1 MAKSGNSGI
10 KHDKDSQFSQEFE
23 GGAAGEVGGCENP
36 EVDSSVA
43 DVSGGQ
49 DDGCGGG
56 DAGSFGEARS
66 GDSSRNGD
74 RVDGGGDADS
84 SISNGSGSRDGDS
97 STAHASAD
105 LPGSAGVGGVEFG
118 SDAASSG
125 VPVLP
130 PDAAADRSDNRRN
143 NSQLDVHRGSSN
155 ADAAAVL
162 PPIRPGSDTAS
173 PMVNCSDGQTNSPV
187 GYGFS
192 SADRDHS
199 SEDADPR
206 SIDSRGTGAHSV
218 LDDHSDDNSGDLS
231 TRSIGDSSGDSSI
244 TDWESRYKRLLVANE
259 EHVPVELLPDSRNES
274 VLRDYARRL
283 RMFAEESHTGGHVD
297 RVQQAAST
305 PSYRSAN
312 DMANNLFKLLR
323 SG

>member
-36 EVDSSVA
+36 KVDSSVA

-66 GDSSRNGD
+66 GDSSRNGN
-74 RVDGGGDADS
+74 RVDGGGDADRS
-84 SISNGSGSRDGDS
+84 SSNGSGSRDGDS
-97 STAHASAD
+97 STAHSSAD
-105 LPGSAGVGGVEFG
+105 LPGSGSRGGVEFG
-118 SDAASSG
+118 SVAASSG

-130 PDAAADRSDNRRN
+130 PDAAAGSNDIRRN
-143 NSQLDVHRGSSN
+143 TKQLAVPLGSSS
-155 ADAAAVL
+155 ADADAVL

-173 PMVNCSDGQTNSPV
+173 PMVNCSDDQTNSPV
-187 GYGFS
+187 GYDSS

-218 LDDHSDDNSGDLS
+218 LDDHSDNNSADLI
-231 TRSIGDSSGDSSI
+231 TRSIGDSSV

-312 DMANNLFKLLR
+312 DIANNLFKLLR

>member
-23 GGAAGEVGGCENP
+23 DGAAGEVGGCENP

-74 RVDGGGDADS
+74 RVDGGGDADWS
-84 SISNGSGSRDGDS
+84 SSNGSGSRDGDS

-125 VPVLP
+125 VPVTP
-130 PDAAADRSDNRRN
+130 PDAAADNNDSRRN
-143 NSQLDVHRGSSN
+143 SRHLAVLMGSSS
-155 ADAAAVL
+155 AAAGAVL

-173 PMVNCSDGQTNSPV
+173 PMVNCSDGPTNSPV
-187 GYGFS
+187 GYDSS

-206 SIDSRGTGAHSV
+206 SIDSRGAGAHSV
-218 LDDHSDDNSGDLS
+218 LDDHN
-231 TRSIGDSSGDSSI
+231 GDSSGVVDSSV

>member
-74 RVDGGGDADS
+74 RVDGGGDADRS
-84 SISNGSGSRDGDS
+84 SSNGSGSRDGDS

-130 PDAAADRSDNRRN
+130 PDAAAYRSDNRRN
-143 NSQLDVHRGSSN
+143 NTQLDVHRGSSN

-173 PMVNCSDGQTNSPV
+173 PMVNCSDDQTNSPV
-187 GYGFS
+187 GYGSS

-218 LDDHSDDNSGDLS
+218 LDDPSDDNSADLI
-231 TRSIGDSSGDSSI
+231 TRSIGDSSV

>member
-1 MAKSGNSGI
+1 MTKSGNSGI
-10 KHDKDSQFSQEFE
+10 KHDKDSQSSQEFE
-23 GGAAGEVGGCENP
+23 DGAAGEVGGCENP
-36 EVDSSVA
+36 EVDSSIA

-66 GDSSRNGD
+66 GDSSRNG
-74 RVDGGGDADS
+74 GDACADRS
-84 SISNGSGSRDGDS
+84 SSNGSGSRDGDS

-125 VPVLP
+125 VPVIP
-130 PDAAADRSDNRRN
+130 PDAAADNNDSRRN
-143 NSQLDVHRGSSN
+143 TNQLGVLLGSSS
-155 ADAAAVL
+155 ADADAVL
-162 PPIRPGSDTAS
+162 PPIRTGNNTAS
-173 PMVNCSDGQTNSPV
+173 PMVNCSDGPTNSPV
-187 GYGFS
+187 GYDSS

-218 LDDHSDDNSGDLS
+218 LDDHNDNNSADLI
-231 TRSIGDSSGDSSI
+231 TRSIGESSA
-244 TDWESRYKRLLVANE
+244 TDWESRYKRLLIANE
-259 EHVPVELLPDSRNES
+259 EHVPMELLPDSRNES

-305 PSYRSAN
+305 PSYRSVN

>member
-1 MAKSGNSGI
+1 MAKSRNSGI

-36 EVDSSVA
+36 KVDSSVA

-49 DDGCGGG
+49 DNGCGGG

-74 RVDGGGDADS
+74 RVDGGGDADRS
-84 SISNGSGSRDGDS
+84 SSNGSGSRDGDS

-118 SDAASSG
+118 SDAASSD

-143 NSQLDVHRGSSN
+143 NTQLDVHRGSSN

-173 PMVNCSDGQTNSPV
+173 PMVNCSDDQTNSPV
-187 GYGFS
+187 GYGSS
-192 SADRDHS
+192 SADRDYS

-218 LDDHSDDNSGDLS
+218 LDDHSDNNSVDLI
-231 TRSIGDSSGDSSI
+231 TRSIDESSV

-259 EHVPVELLPDSRNES
+259 EHVPLELLPDSRNES

-305 PSYRSAN
+305 PSYHSAN

>member
-36 EVDSSVA
+36 KVDSSVA

-66 GDSSRNGD
+66 GDSSRNGN
-74 RVDGGGDADS
+74 RVDGGGDADRS
-84 SISNGSGSRDGDS
+84 SGSRGGDS
-97 STAHASAD
+97 STAHAFAD
-105 LPGSAGVGGVEFG
+105 LPGSGSRGGVEFG
-118 SDAASSG
+118 SDAASSD

-130 PDAAADRSDNRRN
+130 PDAAADNNDIRRN
-143 NSQLDVHRGSSN
+143 TTQLAVPLGSSS
-155 ADAAAVL
+155 ADADAVL

-187 GYGFS
+187 GYGSS

-218 LDDHSDDNSGDLS
+218 LDDPSDDNSVDLI
-231 TRSIGDSSGDSSI
+231 TRSIGDSSV
-244 TDWESRYKRLLVANE
+244 TDWESRYKRLLIANE
-259 EHVPVELLPDSRNES
+259 EHVPMELLPDSRNES

-305 PSYRSAN
+305 PSYRSVN

>member
-36 EVDSSVA
+36 KVDSSVA

-66 GDSSRNGD
+66 GDSSRNGN
-74 RVDGGGDADS
+74 RVDGGGDADRS
-84 SISNGSGSRDGDS
+84 SGSRGGDS
-97 STAHASAD
+97 STAHAFAD
-105 LPGSAGVGGVEFG
+105 LPGSGSRGGVEFG
-118 SDAASSG
+118 SDAASSD

-130 PDAAADRSDNRRN
+130 PDAAADNNDIRRN
-143 NSQLDVHRGSSN
+143 TTQLAVPLGSSS
-155 ADAAAVL
+155 ADADTVL

-187 GYGFS
+187 GYGSS

-218 LDDHSDDNSGDLS
+218 LDDPSDDNSVDLS
-231 TRSIGDSSGDSSI
+231 TRSIGDSSV
-244 TDWESRYKRLLVANE
+244 TDWESRYKRLLIANE
-259 EHVPVELLPDSRNES
+259 EHVPMELLPDSRNES

-305 PSYRSAN
+305 PSYRSVN

>member
-36 EVDSSVA
+36 KVDSSVA

-74 RVDGGGDADS
+74 RVDGGGDADRS
-84 SISNGSGSRDGDS
+84 SSNGSGSRDGDS

-143 NSQLDVHRGSSN
+143 NTQLDVHRGSSN

-173 PMVNCSDGQTNSPV
+173 PMVNCSDDQTNSPV
-187 GYGFS
+187 GYGSS

-218 LDDHSDDNSGDLS
+218 LDDHSDNNSADLI
-231 TRSIGDSSGDSSI
+231 TRSIGESSV

-305 PSYRSAN
+305 PSYRSVN
-312 DMANNLFKLLR
+312 DMAKNLFKLLR

>member
-23 GGAAGEVGGCENP
+23 DGAAGEVGGCENP

-66 GDSSRNGD
+66 GDSSRNGN
-74 RVDGGGDADS
+74 RVDGGGDADRS
-84 SISNGSGSRDGDS
+84 SSNGSGSRDGDS

-143 NSQLDVHRGSSN
+143 NTQLDVHRGSSN

-173 PMVNCSDGQTNSPV
+173 PMVNCSDDQTNSPV
-187 GYGFS
+187 GYDSS

-218 LDDHSDDNSGDLS
+218 LDDHSDNNSADLI
-231 TRSIGDSSGDSSI
+231 TRSIGESSV

-259 EHVPVELLPDSRNES
+259 EHVPLELLPDSRNES

>member
-23 GGAAGEVGGCENP
+23 DGAAGEVGGCENP

-74 RVDGGGDADS
+74 RVDGGGDADRS
-84 SISNGSGSRDGDS
+84 SSNGSGSRDGDS

-143 NSQLDVHRGSSN
+143 NTQLDVHRGSSN

-173 PMVNCSDGQTNSPV
+173 PMVNCSDDQTNSPG
-187 GYGFS
+187 GYDSS

-218 LDDHSDDNSGDLS
+218 LDDHSDDNSADLS
-231 TRSIGDSSGDSSI
+231 TRSIGESSV

>member
-74 RVDGGGDADS
+74 RVDGGGDADRS
-84 SISNGSGSRDGDS
+84 SSNGSGSRDGDS

-143 NSQLDVHRGSSN
+143 NTQLDVHRGSSN

-173 PMVNCSDGQTNSPV
+173 PMVNCSDDQTNSPV
-187 GYGFS
+187 GYGSS

-218 LDDHSDDNSGDLS
+218 LDDRSDNNSADLI
-231 TRSIGDSSGDSSI
+231 TRSIGESSV

-259 EHVPVELLPDSRNES
+259 EHVPLELLPDSRNES

>member
-1 MAKSGNSGI
+1 MTKSGNSGI

-36 EVDSSVA
+36 KVDSSVA

-66 GDSSRNGD
+66 GDSSRNGNH
-74 RVDGGGDADS
+74 VDGGGDADRS
-84 SISNGSGSRDGDS
+84 SGSRGGDS

-118 SDAASSG
+118 SDAASSD

-130 PDAAADRSDNRRN
+130 PDAAADNNDIRRN
-143 NSQLDVHRGSSN
+143 TTQLAVPLGSSS

-187 GYGFS
+187 GYGSS

-218 LDDHSDDNSGDLS
+218 LDDPSDDNSVDLI
-231 TRSIGDSSGDSSI
+231 TRSIGESSV

-305 PSYRSAN
+305 PSYRSVN
-312 DMANNLFKLLR
+312 DMAKNLFKLLR

>member
-23 GGAAGEVGGCENP
+23 GGAAGEVGGCENTK
-36 EVDSSVA
+36 VDYSVA
-43 DVSGGQ
+43 DVSGGE

-56 DAGSFGEARS
+56 DASSFGEARS
-66 GDSSRNGD
+66 GDSNRNGD
-74 RVDGGGDADS
+74 RVDGGGDADRS
-84 SISNGSGSRDGDS
+84 SSNGSGSRDGDS

-143 NSQLDVHRGSSN
+143 NTQLDVHRVSSN

-173 PMVNCSDGQTNSPV
+173 PMVNCSDDQTNSPL
-187 GYGFS
+187 GYGSS
-192 SADRDHS
+192 SANRDHS

-218 LDDHSDDNSGDLS
+218 LDDHSDNNSADLI
-231 TRSIGDSSGDSSI
+231 TRSIGESSV

-305 PSYRSAN
+305 PAYRSAN

>member
-36 EVDSSVA
+36 KVDSSVA

-66 GDSSRNGD
+66 GDSNRNGD
-74 RVDGGGDADS
+74 RVDGGGGADRS
-84 SISNGSGSRDGDS
+84 SSNGSGSCDGDS
-97 STAHASAD
+97 STAHAFAD

-130 PDAAADRSDNRRN
+130 PDAAAGRSDSRRSN
-143 NSQLDVHRGSSN
+143 NQRDVPLGSSN
-155 ADAAAVL
+155 ADADAVL

-173 PMVNCSDGQTNSPV
+173 PMVNCSDDQTNSPV
-187 GYGFS
+187 GYGSS

-218 LDDHSDDNSGDLS
+218 LDDPSDNNSGDLI
-231 TRSIGDSSGDSSI
+231 TRSIGESSV

-259 EHVPVELLPDSRNES
+259 EHVPVELLPDSCNES

>member
-1 MAKSGNSGI
+1 MTKSGNSGI
-10 KHDKDSQFSQEFE
+10 KHDKDSQSSQEFE

-36 EVDSSVA
+36 KVDSSVA

-49 DDGCGGG
+49 DDGSGGG

-66 GDSSRNGD
+66 GDSSRND
-74 RVDGGGDADS
+74 GDACADRS
-84 SISNGSGSRDGDS
+84 SSNGSGSRDGDS
-97 STAHASAD
+97 STAHVSAD
-105 LPGSAGVGGVEFG
+105 LPGSGSRGGVEFG
-118 SDAASSG
+118 SDAASSD

-130 PDAAADRSDNRRN
+130 PDAAAGNNDIRRN
-143 NSQLDVHRGSSN
+143 TTQLAVPLGSSS
-155 ADAAAVL
+155 ADADTVL
-162 PPIRPGSDTAS
+162 PPIRTGSDTAS

-187 GYGFS
+187 GYGSS

-218 LDDHSDDNSGDLS
+218 LDDHSDDNSADLI
-231 TRSIGDSSGDSSI
+231 TRSIGDSSV
-244 TDWESRYKRLLVANE
+244 TDWESRYKRLLIANE
-259 EHVPVELLPDSRNES
+259 EHVPMELLPDSRNES

>member
-74 RVDGGGDADS
+74 RVDGGGDADRS
-84 SISNGSGSRDGDS
+84 SSNGSGSRDGDS

-143 NSQLDVHRGSSN
+143 NTQLDVHRGSSN

-162 PPIRPGSDTAS
+162 PPIRPGSYTAS
-173 PMVNCSDGQTNSPV
+173 PMVNCSDDQTNSPV
-187 GYGFS
+187 GYGSS

-218 LDDHSDDNSGDLS
+218 LDDHSDNNSADLI
-231 TRSIGDSSGDSSI
+231 TRSIGESSV

-259 EHVPVELLPDSRNES
+259 EHVPLELLPDSRNES

>member
-23 GGAAGEVGGCENP
+23 DGAAGEVGGCENP
-36 EVDSSVA
+36 KVDSSVA

-74 RVDGGGDADS
+74 RVDGGVDADRS
-84 SISNGSGSRDGDS
+84 SSNGSGSRGGDS
-97 STAHASAD
+97 STVHASAD

-125 VPVLP
+125 VPVIP
-130 PDAAADRSDNRRN
+130 PDADADNNDSRRN
-143 NSQLDVHRGSSN
+143 SGHLAVLMGSSS
-155 ADAAAVL
+155 AAAGAVL

-173 PMVNCSDGQTNSPV
+173 PMVNCSDGHTNSPV
-187 GYGFS
+187 GYDSS

-199 SEDADPR
+199 SEDADSR

-218 LDDHSDDNSGDLS
+218 LDDHNDDS
-231 TRSIGDSSGDSSI
+231 TGVVDSSV
-244 TDWESRYKRLLVANE
+244 TDWESRYKRLLIANE
-259 EHVPVELLPDSRNES
+259 EHVPMELLPDSRNES

-312 DMANNLFKLLR
+312 DMVNNLFKLLR
-323 SG
+323 SR

>member
-1 MAKSGNSGI
+1 MTKSGNSGI

-36 EVDSSVA
+36 KVDSSVA

-66 GDSSRNGD
+66 GDSSRNGN
-74 RVDGGGDADS
+74 RVDGGGDADRS
-84 SISNGSGSRDGDS
+84 SGSRGGDS
-97 STAHASAD
+97 STAHAFAD
-105 LPGSAGVGGVEFG
+105 LPGSGSRGGVEFG
-118 SDAASSG
+118 SDAASSD

-130 PDAAADRSDNRRN
+130 PDAAADNNDIRRN
-143 NSQLDVHRGSSN
+143 TTQLAVPLGSSS
-155 ADAAAVL
+155 ADADAVL

-187 GYGFS
+187 GYGSS

-218 LDDHSDDNSGDLS
+218 LDDPSDDNSVDLI
-231 TRSIGDSSGDSSI
+231 TRSIGDSSV
-244 TDWESRYKRLLVANE
+244 TDWESRYKRLLIANE
-259 EHVPVELLPDSRNES
+259 EHVPMELLPDSRNES

-305 PSYRSAN
+305 PSYRSVN

>member
-36 EVDSSVA
+36 KVDSSVA

-66 GDSSRNGD
+66 GDSNRNGD
-74 RVDGGGDADS
+74 RVDGGGDADRS
-84 SISNGSGSRDGDS
+84 SSNGSGSRDGDS

-143 NSQLDVHRGSSN
+143 NIQLDVHRGSSN

-173 PMVNCSDGQTNSPV
+173 PMVNCSDDQTNSPV
-187 GYGFS
+187 GYGSS

-218 LDDHSDDNSGDLS
+218 LDDPSDDNSVDLS
-231 TRSIGDSSGDSSI
+231 TRSIGDSSV
-244 TDWESRYKRLLVANE
+244 TDWESRYKRLLIANE
-259 EHVPVELLPDSRNES
+259 EHVPMELLPDSRNES

>member
-49 DDGCGGG
+49 EDGCGGG

-66 GDSSRNGD
+66 GDSNRNGD
-74 RVDGGGDADS
+74 RVDGGGDADRS
-84 SISNGSGSRDGDS
+84 SSNGSGSRDGDS

-125 VPVLP
+125 VPVTP

-143 NSQLDVHRGSSN
+143 NTQLDVHRGSSN
-155 ADAAAVL
+155 DDAAAVL

-173 PMVNCSDGQTNSPV
+173 PMVNCSDDQTNSPV
-187 GYGFS
+187 GYGSS

-218 LDDHSDDNSGDLS
+218 LDDHSDNNSADLI
-231 TRSIGDSSGDSSI
+231 TRSIGESSV

-259 EHVPVELLPDSRNES
+259 EHVPLELLPDSRNES
-274 VLRDYARRL
+274 VLRDYAQRL

>member
-66 GDSSRNGD
+66 GDSNRNGD
-74 RVDGGGDADS
+74 RVDGDADRS
-84 SISNGSGSRDGDS
+84 SSNGSGSGSRDGDS

-118 SDAASSG
+118 SDAASSD

-130 PDAAADRSDNRRN
+130 PDAAADNNDIRRN
-143 NSQLDVHRGSSN
+143 TTQLAVPLGSSS
-155 ADAAAVL
+155 ADAGAVL
-162 PPIRPGSDTAS
+162 PPIRPGNHTAS

-187 GYGFS
+187 GYGSS

-218 LDDHSDDNSGDLS
+218 LDDPSDNNSVDLI
-231 TRSIGDSSGDSSI
+231 TRSIGDSSV
-244 TDWESRYKRLLVANE
+244 TDWESRYKRLLIANE

-305 PSYRSAN
+305 PSYRSVN

>member
-1 MAKSGNSGI
+1 MTKSGNSGI

-36 EVDSSVA
+36 KVDSSVA

-66 GDSSRNGD
+66 GDSSRNGN
-74 RVDGGGDADS
+74 RVDGGGDADRS
-84 SISNGSGSRDGDS
+84 SGSRGGDS
-97 STAHASAD
+97 STAHAFAD
-105 LPGSAGVGGVEFG
+105 LPGSGSRGGVEFG
-118 SDAASSG
+118 SDAASSD
-125 VPVLP
+125 VPVIP
-130 PDAAADRSDNRRN
+130 PDAAADNNDIRRN
-143 NSQLDVHRGSSN
+143 TTQLAVPLGSSS
-155 ADAAAVL
+155 ADADAVL

-218 LDDHSDDNSGDLS
+218 LDDPSDDNSVDLI
-231 TRSIGDSSGDSSI
+231 TRSIGESSV
-244 TDWESRYKRLLVANE
+244 TDWESRYKRLLIANE
-259 EHVPVELLPDSRNES
+259 EHVPMELLPDSRNES

-305 PSYRSAN
+305 PSYRSVN
-312 DMANNLFKLLR
+312 DMANNLFNLLR

>member
-49 DDGCGGG
+49 DDCCGGG

-66 GDSSRNGD
+66 GDSSRND
-74 RVDGGGDADS
+74 GDACADRS
-84 SISNGSGSRDGDS
+84 SSNGSGSRDGDS

-105 LPGSAGVGGVEFG
+105 LPGSGSRGGVEFG
-118 SDAASSG
+118 SDAASSD

-130 PDAAADRSDNRRN
+130 PDAAADNNDSRRN
-143 NSQLDVHRGSSN
+143 TTQLAVPLGSSS
-155 ADAAAVL
+155 ADADAVL

-173 PMVNCSDGQTNSPV
+173 PMVNCSDGHTNSPV
-187 GYGFS
+187 GYGSS

-218 LDDHSDDNSGDLS
+218 LDDPSDDNSVDLI
-231 TRSIGDSSGDSSI
+231 TRSIGDSSV

-259 EHVPVELLPDSRNES
+259 EHVPMELLPDSRNES

>member
-49 DDGCGGG
+49 DDGRGGG

-74 RVDGGGDADS
+74 RVDGGGDADLPG
-84 SISNGSGSRDGDS
+84 SNGSGSRDGDS

-143 NSQLDVHRGSSN
+143 NTQLDVHRGSSN
-155 ADAAAVL
+155 DDAAAVL

-173 PMVNCSDGQTNSPV
+173 PMVNCSGGQTNSPV
-187 GYGFS
+187 GYDSS

-218 LDDHSDDNSGDLS
+218 LDDRSDNNSADLI
-231 TRSIGDSSGDSSI
+231 TRSIGESSA
-244 TDWESRYKRLLVANE
+244 TDWESRYKRLLIANE

>member
-1 MAKSGNSGI
+1 MTKSGNSGI

-36 EVDSSVA
+36 KVDSSVA

-66 GDSSRNGD
+66 GDSSRNGN
-74 RVDGGGDADS
+74 RVDGGGDADRS
-84 SISNGSGSRDGDS
+84 SGSRGGDS
-97 STAHASAD
+97 STAHAFAD
-105 LPGSAGVGGVEFG
+105 LPGSGSRGGVEFG
-118 SDAASSG
+118 SDAASSD
-125 VPVLP
+125 VPVIP
-130 PDAAADRSDNRRN
+130 PDAAADNNDIRRN
-143 NSQLDVHRGSSN
+143 TTQLAVPLGSSS
-155 ADAAAVL
+155 ADADAVL

-187 GYGFS
+187 GYGSS

-218 LDDHSDDNSGDLS
+218 LDDPSDDNSVDLI
-231 TRSIGDSSGDSSI
+231 TRSIGDSSV
-244 TDWESRYKRLLVANE
+244 TDWESRYKRLLIANE
-259 EHVPVELLPDSRNES
+259 EHVPMELLPDSRNES

-305 PSYRSAN
+305 PSYRSVN

>member
-74 RVDGGGDADS
+74 RVDGGGDADCS
-84 SISNGSGSRDGDS
+84 SSNGSGSRDGDS

-143 NSQLDVHRGSSN
+143 NTQLDVHRGSSN

-173 PMVNCSDGQTNSPV
+173 PMVNCSDDQTNSPV
-187 GYGFS
+187 GYGSS

-218 LDDHSDDNSGDLS
+218 LDDRSDDNSADLI
-231 TRSIGDSSGDSSI
+231 TRSIGESSV

>member
-1 MAKSGNSGI
+1 MTKSGNSGI

-36 EVDSSVA
+36 KVDSSVA

-74 RVDGGGDADS
+74 RVDGGGDADRS
-84 SISNGSGSRDGDS
+84 SSNGSGSRDGDS

-125 VPVLP
+125 VPAPP
-130 PDAAADRSDNRRN
+130 PDADADNNDSRRNSRHPAVLMGSSSAAAD
-143 NSQLDVHRGSSN
+143 
-155 ADAAAVL
+155 AVL

-173 PMVNCSDGQTNSPV
+173 PMVNCSDGRTNSPV
-187 GYGFS
+187 GYDSS

-218 LDDHSDDNSGDLS
+218 LDDHSDGS
-231 TRSIGDSSGDSSI
+231 TGVVDSSV

-297 RVQQAAST
+297 RVQQAVST

>member
-49 DDGCGGG
+49 GDGCGGG

-66 GDSSRNGD
+66 GYSSRNGD
-74 RVDGGGDADS
+74 RVDGGGDADRS
-84 SISNGSGSRDGDS
+84 SSNGSGSRDGDS

-143 NSQLDVHRGSSN
+143 NTQLDVHRGSSN

-173 PMVNCSDGQTNSPV
+173 PMVNCSDDQTNSPV
-187 GYGFS
+187 GYGSS

-218 LDDHSDDNSGDLS
+218 LDDHNGDNSADLI
-231 TRSIGDSSGDSSI
+231 TRSIDDSSV
-244 TDWESRYKRLLVANE
+244 TDWEARYKRLLVANE
-259 EHVPVELLPDSRNES
+259 EHVPMELLPDSRNES

>member
-36 EVDSSVA
+36 KVDSSVA

-66 GDSSRNGD
+66 GDSNRNGN
-74 RVDGGGDADS
+74 RVDGDGYADRS
-84 SISNGSGSRDGDS
+84 SSNGSGSRDGDS
-97 STAHASAD
+97 STAHSSAD
-105 LPGSAGVGGVEFG
+105 LPGSGSRGGVEFG
-118 SDAASSG
+118 SDAASSD

-130 PDAAADRSDNRRN
+130 PDAAAGSNDIRRN
-143 NSQLDVHRGSSN
+143 TKQLAVPLGSSS

-173 PMVNCSDGQTNSPV
+173 PMVNCSDDQTNSPV
-187 GYGFS
+187 GYGSS

-218 LDDHSDDNSGDLS
+218 LDDHSDNNSADLI
-231 TRSIGDSSGDSSI
+231 TRSIGDSSV
-244 TDWESRYKRLLVANE
+244 TDWESRYKRLLIANE
-259 EHVPVELLPDSRNES
+259 EHVPLELLPDSRNES
-274 VLRDYARRL
+274 VLREYARRL

-312 DMANNLFKLLR
+312 DIANNLFKLLR

>member
-1 MAKSGNSGI
+1 MTKSGNSGI

-49 DDGCGGG
+49 EDGCGGG

-66 GDSSRNGD
+66 GDSN
-74 RVDGGGDADS
+74 RVDGGGDADQS
-84 SISNGSGSRDGDS
+84 SSNGSGSRDGDS

-118 SDAASSG
+118 SDAASSD

-130 PDAAADRSDNRRN
+130 PDAAADSNDIRRN
-143 NSQLDVHRGSSN
+143 NNQLAVHRGSSS
-155 ADAAAVL
+155 ADAGAVL

-173 PMVNCSDGQTNSPV
+173 PVVNCSDGQTNSPV
-187 GYGFS
+187 GYDSS

-218 LDDHSDDNSGDLS
+218 LDDPSDDNSADLI
-231 TRSIGDSSGDSSI
+231 TRSIGESSV

-283 RMFAEESHTGGHVD
+283 RIFAEESHSGGHVD

-312 DMANNLFKLLR
+312 DMAKNLFKLLR

>member
-1 MAKSGNSGI
+1 MTKSGNSGI

-36 EVDSSVA
+36 KVDSSVA

-66 GDSSRNGD
+66 GDSSRNGN
-74 RVDGGGDADS
+74 RVDGGGDADRS
-84 SISNGSGSRDGDS
+84 SGSRGGDS
-97 STAHASAD
+97 STAHAFAD
-105 LPGSAGVGGVEFG
+105 LPGSGSRGGVEFG
-118 SDAASSG
+118 SDAASSD

-130 PDAAADRSDNRRN
+130 PDAAADNNDIRRN
-143 NSQLDVHRGSSN
+143 TTQLAVPLGSSS
-155 ADAAAVL
+155 ADADAVL

-173 PMVNCSDGQTNSPV
+173 PMVNCSDGHTNSPV
-187 GYGFS
+187 GYGSS

-218 LDDHSDDNSGDLS
+218 LDDPSDDNSVDLI
-231 TRSIGDSSGDSSI
+231 TRSIGDSSV

-259 EHVPVELLPDSRNES
+259 EHVPMELLPDSRNES

>member
-1 MAKSGNSGI
+1 MTKSGNSGI

-43 DVSGGQ
+43 YVSGGQ

-66 GDSSRNGD
+66 GDSSRNG
-74 RVDGGGDADS
+74 GDACADRS
-84 SISNGSGSRDGDS
+84 SSNGSGSRGGDS

-105 LPGSAGVGGVEFG
+105 LPGSGSRGGVEFG
-118 SDAASSG
+118 SDAASSD

-130 PDAAADRSDNRRN
+130 PDAAAGSNDIRRN
-143 NSQLDVHRGSSN
+143 TTQLDVHRGSSN
-155 ADAAAVL
+155 ADADAVL

-187 GYGFS
+187 GYGSS

-218 LDDHSDDNSGDLS
+218 LDDPSDDNSVDLI
-231 TRSIGDSSGDSSI
+231 TRSIGDSSV
-244 TDWESRYKRLLVANE
+244 TDWESRYKRLLIANE
-259 EHVPVELLPDSRNES
+259 EHVPMELLPDSRNES

-305 PSYRSAN
+305 PSYRSVN

>member
-36 EVDSSVA
+36 KVDSSVA

-66 GDSSRNGD
+66 GDSSRNGN
-74 RVDGGGDADS
+74 RVDGGGDADWS
-84 SISNGSGSRDGDS
+84 SSNGSGSRDGDS
-97 STAHASAD
+97 SAAHASAD

-143 NSQLDVHRGSSN
+143 NTQLDVHRGSSN
-155 ADAAAVL
+155 DDAAAVL

-173 PMVNCSDGQTNSPV
+173 PMVNCSDDHTNSPV
-187 GYGFS
+187 GYGSS

-218 LDDHSDDNSGDLS
+218 LDDHSDDNSADLS
-231 TRSIGDSSGDSSI
+231 TRSIGESSV

>member
-49 DDGCGGG
+49 EDGCGGG

-74 RVDGGGDADS
+74 RVDGGGDADRS
-84 SISNGSGSRDGDS
+84 SSNGSGSRDGDS

-143 NSQLDVHRGSSN
+143 NTQLDVHRGSSN

-173 PMVNCSDGQTNSPV
+173 PMVNCSDDQTNSPV
-187 GYGFS
+187 GYGSS

-218 LDDHSDDNSGDLS
+218 LDDHSDNNSADLI
-231 TRSIGDSSGDSSI
+231 TRSIGDSSV
-244 TDWESRYKRLLVANE
+244 TDWESRYKRLFVANE
-259 EHVPVELLPDSRNES
+259 EHVPMELLPDSRNES

>member
-74 RVDGGGDADS
+74 RVDGGGDADRS
-84 SISNGSGSRDGDS
+84 SSNGSGSRDGDS

-143 NSQLDVHRGSSN
+143 NIQLDVHRGSIN

-173 PMVNCSDGQTNSPV
+173 PMVNCSDDQTNSPV
-187 GYGFS
+187 GYGSS

-218 LDDHSDDNSGDLS
+218 LDDPSDNNSADLI
-231 TRSIGDSSGDSSI
+231 TRSIGDSSV